1 MATST
6 SRKVGTGSKCEG
18 KKIPLKSSTSRKK
31 KFHFP
36 ILPLVE
42 KMLKI
47 FHGDV
52 ITSNLLLVEK
62 LILCH
67 GSANTLNMLRVEKNV
82 KYNIN

>member
-6 SRKVGTGSKCEG
+6 SRKVGAGSNCERE
-18 KKIPLKSSTSRKK
+18 KIPLKSSTSRKTNY
-31 KFHFP
+31 FP

-42 KMLKI
+42 KLLKI

-67 GSANTLNMLRVEKNV
+67 GSANTFNLLLVEKNV
-82 KYNIN
+82 QYN

>member
-6 SRKVGTGSKCEG
+6 SRKVGAGSNCEG
-18 KKIPLKSSTSRKK
+18 NKIPLKSEASTSRKK
-31 KFHFP
+31 IHFP

-42 KMLKI
+42 ISLKI

-62 LILCH
+62 LILFH
-67 GSANTLNMLRVEKNV
+67 GSANTLHLLLVEKNV
-82 KYNIN
+82 QYK